1 MNQPTPTPISA
12 KDLNRWLSDSSSLP
26 ICVDVREDQEL
37 ELAPFPADVLHL
49 PLSRSS
55 DWMETLPQLLPN
67 DRPVVVICHAGIR
80 SWNFGTW
87 LLEQE
92 IGYQVWNLE
101 GGIEAWSI
109 NVDSSVPRY

>member
-1 MNQPTPTPISA
+1 MTQPTPTPISA
-12 KDLNRWLSDSSSLP
+12 KDLHRWLSEPSAPP

-37 ELAPFPADVLHL
+37 ALAPFSTDVLHL

-55 DWMETLPQLLPN
+55 DWMETLPKLLPN

-87 LLEQE
+87 LLEQD

-101 GGIEAWSI
+101 GGIDAWSI

>member
-12 KDLNRWLSDSSSLP
+12 KDLHCWLTDSPSLP

-101 GGIEAWSI
+101 GGIDAWSI